1 MNQQRLSASLA
12 VLACSLTVAACSV
25 FQTASKGPSPDYQ
38 APVTSLAEPHNVAA
52 ICYDDAGLAAYRVRM
67 VQQQL
72 NVGFLACK
80 NSDGSRQFE
89 KRYADF
95 VRKFNPELKNNATEL
110 KKVTARKKVDF
121 DVMVTEIANR
131 TAQEPAKDSEF
142 CSRQQRALDWALADE
157 VTSLTSVPAPYD
169 LGPEMKVFPCPGS
182 VKKAGASRP

>member
-1 MNQQRLSASLA
+1 MT
-12 VLACSLTVAACSV
+12 ACSDLEPHG
-25 FQTASKGPSPDYQ
+25 KGPSPDYQ
-38 APVTSLAEPHNVAA
+38 APVTSLAEPRNVAA

-89 KRYADF
+89 KQYADF
-95 VRKFNPELKNNATEL
+95 VSKFSPELKDNATEL
-110 KKVTARKKVDF
+110 KKLTARKKVNF
-121 DVMVTEIANR
+121 DVLVTEIANR

-142 CSRQQRALDWALADE
+142 CSRQQRALDWALAAE

-169 LGPEMKVFPCPGS
+169 FGPEMKVFPCSGS
-182 VKKAGASRP
+182 VKKAGAARP